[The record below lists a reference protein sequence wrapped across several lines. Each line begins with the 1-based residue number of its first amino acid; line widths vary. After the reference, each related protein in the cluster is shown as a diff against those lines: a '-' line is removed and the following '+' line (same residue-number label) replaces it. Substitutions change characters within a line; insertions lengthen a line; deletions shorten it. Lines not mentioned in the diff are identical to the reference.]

1 MIMEMTNAEMVL
13 RIDQLSKYLDH
24 VDIIGYAAARNI
36 RRLQDA
42 SLEYTKRR
50 DEVLTKY
57 GEVELDEN
65 GRDTGRRYVT
75 NNSPHFQEVNDI
87 LTPIGEIK
95 HEVDIFT
102 IEYSLLNGVLS
113 GSDILELDWML
124 VE

>member
-1 MIMEMTNAEMVL
+1 MIMKMTNAEMVQK
-13 RIDQLSKYLDH
+13 IDQLSKYLDH

-75 NNSPHFQEVNDI
+75 SESPHYQDVIEALDDI
-87 LTPIGEIK
+87 GSIK
-95 HEVDIFT
+95 HSVEIFT
-102 IEYSLLNGVLS
+102 IKYDLLNGVLS
-113 GSDILELDWML
+113 GSDILDLDWML
-124 VE
+124 TE